1 MSEAA
6 GSGALDAVMLA
17 FEGTALPGDVATRL
31 ATAPSAGI
39 TIFRFA
45 NVASP
50 GQLRELTASIARA
63 SRRPPLIGA
72 DQEGGQFLA
81 LGDGTTP
88 FAGNMALGA
97 AGSTELAERVGRA
110 TGLEC
115 LALGVNVA
123 YAPVCDL
130 AVNPHNPAIG
140 IRSFGDDPQAVA
152 SLVAAMVRGLQSAG
166 VAAGLKHFPGL
177 GDVAD
182 DSHHELP
189 TLDRSREELEAREL
203 IPFRAGIA
211 AGARIV
217 MSAHLAVP
225 SLTGDAT
232 LPATLS
238 RRVMTGLLR
247 DELGFDG
254 VSITDALDMGAIDQ
268 ATIGTGAVAA
278 LRAGIDLLMTAP
290 DPAARGRI
298 EAGLTDAEERG
309 LLSPADAARSA
320 ARVDVLHGWL
330 GGFVQPDLSIVG
342 SAAHLALADELAER
356 SITLVRDDD
365 GLLPLRLAPGA
376 RILAIQPRPVD
387 QTPADTTSTVAPG
400 LASALR
406 GRFAAVD
413 EIVVS
418 HAPSPREIAAAR
430 DAARGPGVDAV
441 VVGTSAAFLEPAQ
454 AALVEAVLSAGRPT
468 VTVALRT
475 PFDLA
480 AYPAARCHVAAYGI
494 LPPTLRAL
502 AATVAGAAPFQ
513 GRLPA
518 AIPGLYPTGHG
529 LVADAAGASA
539 R

>member
-6 GSGALDAVMLA
+6 ALESLMLA
-17 FEGTALPGDVATRL
+17 FEGTALPGDVARRL

-39 TIFRFA
+39 TLFRFA

-50 GQLRELTASIARA
+50 GQVRELTAAIASA
-63 SRRPPLIGA
+63 SRRTPLIGA

-81 LGDGTTP
+81 LGEGTTP

-97 AGSTELAERVGRA
+97 AGDPGLAERVGYA
-110 TGLEC
+110 IGLEC
-115 LALGVNVA
+115 RALGVNVA

-140 IRSFGDDPQAVA
+140 IRSFGDDPAAVGE
-152 SLVAAMVRGLQSAG
+152 LVAATVRGLQGAG
-166 VAAGLKHFPGL
+166 VAAGLKHFPGI

-182 DSHHELP
+182 DSHHGLP
-189 TLDRSREELEAREL
+189 TLDRSPDELAAREL
-203 IPFRAGIA
+203 VPFRAGIA
-211 AGARIV
+211 AGARVV
-217 MSAHLAVP
+217 MSAHLALP
-225 SLTGDAT
+225 GLTDDDT

-254 VSITDALDMGAIDQ
+254 VSITDALDMHALDQ
-268 ATIGTGAVAA
+268 GPNLVLDVLAA
-278 LRAGIDLLMTAP
+278 LRAGVDLLMTAAVG
-290 DPAARGRI
+290 DGRARI
-298 EAGLTDAEERG
+298 ETGLAHAASRG
-309 LLSPADAARSA
+309 LVHADGAARSTSRIDA
-320 ARVDVLHGWL
+320 LRAWL
-330 GGFVQPDLSIVG
+330 EGVPQPPLAVVG
-342 SAAHLALADELAER
+342 SAAHRDLADELAAR

-376 RILAIQPRPVD
+376 RLLAIQPRPTD
-387 QTPADTTSTVAPG
+387 QTPADTTSAVAPG
-400 LASALR
+400 LAAALR
-406 GRFAAVD
+406 ERFGAVD
-413 EIVVS
+413 EIVVD
-418 HAPSPREIAAAR
+418 HVPSQADIAAGR
-430 DAARGPGVDAV
+430 HAAANHDAV
-441 VVGTSAAFLEPAQ
+441 VVGTSAAFLEPGQ
-454 AALVEAVLSAGRPT
+454 AELVDAVLSAGRPT

-480 AYPAARCHVAAYGI
+480 AYPAARCHVATYGV

-502 AATVAGAAPFQ
+502 AATIAGDAPFP

-518 AIPGLYPTGHG
+518 AIPGLHPTGHG
-529 LVADAAGASA
+529 LVGGRPAAAV